1 MNCYMNGCVRNMK
14 MLESANQIIQTIEA
28 AGGEAYVVGGAVR
41 DMLLKREPGDYD
53 LATSLLPEA
62 VMHLF
67 PVVIPTGLDHGTVTV
82 VLDHIP
88 FEVTTFRSESTYSD
102 RRRPDE
108 VTLGVSLEEDLTRRD
123 FTINAMALKPS
134 GLVDLFGG
142 QADLATKV
150 VRTVGRAE
158 DRFDEDALRMIRAF
172 RFMSQLE
179 FTLDPETERAI
190 ENKKQHLSSVAVERI
205 AIEFE
210 KLLLGPGRKAAL
222 AAMRRTGIGHYM
234 PHMNDVILHQLMLL
248 PFNGVSPDDVW
259 TLVLV
264 AGLRPESLRAWKRSK
279 KQEGRAKTFAPLVHE
294 QTLSDWQRYRL
305 SDEELDHLNQMTG
318 YRHEGRASLPIRRLQ
333 DLAVNGRD
341 MMDLG
346 LRKHQIKEVLHHLE
360 QQVVHRQLDNE
371 REILLKEVMNWKN
384 QHGTGSSRH

>member
-1 MNCYMNGCVRNMK
+1 MK
-14 MLESANQIIQTIEA
+14 MLESANHIIQTIEE
-28 AGGEAYVVGGAVR
+28 AGGEAYIVGGAVR

-53 LATSLLPEA
+53 LATSFLPDA
-62 VMHLF
+62 VMRLF

-123 FTINAMALKPS
+123 FTINAMALKPA

-142 QADLATKV
+142 QDDLAAKI

-158 DRFDEDALRMIRAF
+158 ERFDEDALRMIRAF

-179 FTLDPETERAI
+179 FTLDQETEQAI
-190 ENKKQHLSSVAVERI
+190 KHQKQHLQSVAIERV

-210 KLLLGPGRKAAL
+210 KLLLGPGREAAL
-222 AAMRRTGIGHYM
+222 AAMLRTGIQQYM
-234 PHMNDVILHQLMLL
+234 PHLNETIIKQLMALR
-248 PFNGVSPDDVW
+248 FNGVSSDDVW

-264 AGLRPESLRAWKRSK
+264 AGLRPEALRAWKRSK
-279 KQEGRAKTFAPLVHE
+279 KQEGRAKTLAPLVQKE
-294 QTLSDWQRYRL
+294 TLSDWQRYRL
-305 SDEELDHLNQMTG
+305 SDEELEHLNEMTG
-318 YRHEGRASLPIRRLQ
+318 RRHEERTSLPIRRLQ
-333 DLAVNGRD
+333 DLTVNGRD
-341 MMDLG
+341 MIKLG
-346 LRKHQIKEVLHHLE
+346 LQKKQIKEALHHLE
-360 QQVVHRQLDNE
+360 RQVVHRQLDNQ
-371 REILLKEVMNWKN
+371 REMLLKEVMSWKN
-384 QHGTGSSRH
+384 QHGTESSTH

>member
-1 MNCYMNGCVRNMK
+1 MK
-14 MLESANQIIQTIEA
+14 MLDYANQIIRTIEE
-28 AGGEAYVVGGAVR
+28 AGGEAYIVGGAVR

-82 VLDHIP
+82 VLDHVP

-123 FTINAMALKPS
+123 FTINAMALKPT

-142 QADLATKV
+142 QNDLAAKV

-158 DRFDEDALRMIRAF
+158 ERFNEDALRMIRAF

-179 FTLDPETERAI
+179 FMLDQETELAI
-190 ENKKQHLSSVAVERI
+190 KNQKQHLQSVAVERI

-210 KLLLGPGRKAAL
+210 KLLLGPGREAAL
-222 AAMRRTGIGHYM
+222 AAMLRTGIQQYM
-234 PHMNDVILHQLMLL
+234 PDLNETIIKQLMTF
-248 PFNGVSPDDVW
+248 PFNGVSSDDVW

-279 KQEGRAKTFAPLVHE
+279 KQEGRAKTLAPLVQE
-294 QTLSDWQRYRL
+294 ATLSDWQRYRL
-305 SDEELDHLNQMTG
+305 SDEELEHLNEMTG
-318 YRHEGRASLPIRRLQ
+318 RRHEGRMSLPIRRLQ
-333 DLAVNGRD
+333 DLTVNGRD
-341 MMDLG
+341 MIELG
-346 LRKHQIKEVLHHLE
+346 LQKNQIKEALHHLE
-360 QQVVHRQLDNE
+360 RQVVHRQLDNQ
-371 REILLKEVMNWKN
+371 REILLKEVKSWKN
-384 QHGTGSSRH
+384 QHGTESSTH

>member
-1 MNCYMNGCVRNMK
+1 MK
-14 MLESANQIIQTIEA
+14 MLDYANQIIRTIEE
-28 AGGEAYVVGGAVR
+28 AGGEAYIVGGAVR

-82 VLDHIP
+82 VLDHVP

-123 FTINAMALKPS
+123 FTINAMALKPT

-142 QADLATKV
+142 QDDLAAKV

-158 DRFDEDALRMIRAF
+158 ERFNEDALRMIRAF

-179 FTLDPETERAI
+179 FMLDQETELAI
-190 ENKKQHLSSVAVERI
+190 KNQKQHLQSVAVERI

-210 KLLLGPGRKAAL
+210 KLLLGPGREAAL
-222 AAMRRTGIGHYM
+222 AAMLRTGIQQYM
-234 PHMNDVILHQLMLL
+234 PDLNETIIKQLMTF
-248 PFNGVSPDDVW
+248 PFNGVSSDDVW

-279 KQEGRAKTFAPLVHE
+279 KQEGRAKTLAPLVQE
-294 QTLSDWQRYRL
+294 ATLSDWQRYRL
-305 SDEELDHLNQMTG
+305 SDEELEHLNEMTG
-318 YRHEGRASLPIRRLQ
+318 RRHEGRMSLPIRRLQ
-333 DLAVNGRD
+333 DLTVNGRD
-341 MMDLG
+341 MIELG
-346 LRKHQIKEVLHHLE
+346 LQKNQIKEALHHLE
-360 QQVVHRQLDNE
+360 RQVVHCQLDNQ
-371 REILLKEVMNWKN
+371 REILLKEVKSWKN
-384 QHGTGSSRH
+384 QHGTESSTH

>member
-1 MNCYMNGCVRNMK
+1 MK
-14 MLESANQIIQTIEA
+14 MLDYANQIIRTIEE
-28 AGGEAYVVGGAVR
+28 AGGEAYIVGGAVR

-82 VLDHIP
+82 VLDHVP

-123 FTINAMALKPS
+123 FTINAMALKPT

-142 QADLATKV
+142 QDDLAAKV

-158 DRFDEDALRMIRAF
+158 ERFNEDALRMVRAF
-172 RFMSQLE
+172 RFMSQLD
-179 FTLDPETERAI
+179 FMLDQETELAI
-190 ENKKQHLSSVAVERI
+190 KNQKQHLQSVAVERI

-210 KLLLGPGRKAAL
+210 KLLLGPGREAAL
-222 AAMRRTGIGHYM
+222 AAMLRTGIQQYM
-234 PHMNDVILHQLMLL
+234 PDLNETIIKQLMTF
-248 PFNGVSPDDVW
+248 PFNGVSSDDVW

-279 KQEGRAKTFAPLVHE
+279 KQEGRAKTLAPLVQE
-294 QTLSDWQRYRL
+294 ATLSDWQRYRL
-305 SDEELDHLNQMTG
+305 SDEELEHLNEMTG
-318 YRHEGRASLPIRRLQ
+318 RRHEGRMSLPIRRLQ
-333 DLAVNGRD
+333 DLTVNGRD
-341 MMDLG
+341 MIELG
-346 LRKHQIKEVLHHLE
+346 LQKNQIKEALHHLE
-360 QQVVHRQLDNE
+360 RQVVHRQLDNQ
-371 REILLKEVMNWKN
+371 REILLKEVKSWKN
-384 QHGTGSSRH
+384 QHGTESSTH

>member
-1 MNCYMNGCVRNMK
+1 MK
-14 MLESANQIIQTIEA
+14 MLDYANQIIRTIEE
-28 AGGEAYVVGGAVR
+28 AGGEAYIVGGAVR

-67 PVVIPTGLDHGTVTV
+67 AVVIPTGLDHGTVTV
-82 VLDHIP
+82 VLDHVP

-123 FTINAMALKPS
+123 FTINAMALKPT

-142 QADLATKV
+142 QDDLAAKV

-158 DRFDEDALRMIRAF
+158 ERFNEDALRMIRAF

-179 FTLDPETERAI
+179 FMLDQETELAI
-190 ENKKQHLSSVAVERI
+190 KNQKQHLQSVAVERI

-210 KLLLGPGRKAAL
+210 KLLLGPGREAAL
-222 AAMRRTGIGHYM
+222 AAMLRTGIQQYM
-234 PHMNDVILHQLMLL
+234 PDLNETIIKQLMTF
-248 PFNGVSPDDVW
+248 PFNGVSSDDVW

-279 KQEGRAKTFAPLVHE
+279 KQEGRAKTLAPLVQE
-294 QTLSDWQRYRL
+294 ATLSDWQRYRL
-305 SDEELDHLNQMTG
+305 SDEELEHLNEMTG
-318 YRHEGRASLPIRRLQ
+318 RRHEGRMSLPIRRLQ
-333 DLAVNGRD
+333 DLTVNGRD
-341 MMDLG
+341 MIELG
-346 LRKHQIKEVLHHLE
+346 LQKNQIKEALHHLE
-360 QQVVHRQLDNE
+360 RQVVHRQLDNQ
-371 REILLKEVMNWKN
+371 REILLKEVKSWKN
-384 QHGTGSSRH
+384 QHGTESSTH

>member
-1 MNCYMNGCVRNMK
+1 MK
-14 MLESANQIIQTIEA
+14 MLDYANQIIRTIEE
-28 AGGEAYVVGGAVR
+28 AGGEAYIVGGAVR

-82 VLDHIP
+82 VLDHVP

-123 FTINAMALKPS
+123 FTINAMALKPT

-142 QADLATKV
+142 QDDLAAKV

-158 DRFDEDALRMIRAF
+158 ERFNEDALRMIRAF

-179 FTLDPETERAI
+179 FMLDQETELAI
-190 ENKKQHLSSVAVERI
+190 KNQKQHLQSVAVERI

-210 KLLLGPGRKAAL
+210 KLLLGPGREAAL
-222 AAMRRTGIGHYM
+222 AAMLRTGIQQYM
-234 PHMNDVILHQLMLL
+234 PDLNETIIKQLMTF
-248 PFNGVSPDDVW
+248 PFNGVSSDDVW

-279 KQEGRAKTFAPLVHE
+279 KQEGRAKTLAPLVQE
-294 QTLSDWQRYRL
+294 ATLSDWQRYRL
-305 SDEELDHLNQMTG
+305 SDEELEHLNEMTG
-318 YRHEGRASLPIRRLQ
+318 RRHEGRMSLPIRRLQ
-333 DLAVNGRD
+333 DLTVNGRD
-341 MMDLG
+341 MIELG
-346 LRKHQIKEVLHHLE
+346 LQKNQIKEALHHLE
-360 QQVVHRQLDNE
+360 RQVVHRQLDNQ
-371 REILLKEVMNWKN
+371 REILLKEVKSWKN
-384 QHGTGSSRH
+384 QHGTESSTH

>member
-1 MNCYMNGCVRNMK
+1 MK
-14 MLESANQIIQTIEA
+14 MLESANHIIQTIEE
-28 AGGEAYVVGGAVR
+28 AGGEAYIVGGAVR

-53 LATSLLPEA
+53 LATSLLPDE
-62 VMHLF
+62 VMRLF

-123 FTINAMALKPS
+123 FTINAMALKPA

-142 QADLATKV
+142 QDDLAAKI

-158 DRFDEDALRMIRAF
+158 ERFDEDALRMIRAF

-179 FTLDPETERAI
+179 FTLDQETEQAI
-190 ENKKQHLSSVAVERI
+190 KHQKQHLQSVAIERV

-210 KLLLGPGRKAAL
+210 KLLLGPGREAAL
-222 AAMRRTGIGHYM
+222 AAMLRTGIQQYM
-234 PHMNDVILHQLMLL
+234 PHLNETIIRQLMALR
-248 PFNGVSPDDVW
+248 FNGVSSDDVW

-264 AGLRPESLRAWKRSK
+264 AGLRPEALRAWKRSK
-279 KQEGRAKTFAPLVHE
+279 KQEGRAKTLAPLVQKE
-294 QTLSDWQRYRL
+294 TLSDWQRYRL
-305 SDEELDHLNQMTG
+305 SDEELEHLNEMTG
-318 YRHEGRASLPIRRLQ
+318 RRHEERTSLPIRRLQ
-333 DLAVNGRD
+333 DLTVNGRD
-341 MMDLG
+341 MIELG
-346 LRKHQIKEVLHHLE
+346 LQKKQIKEALHHLE
-360 QQVVHRQLDNE
+360 RQVVHRQLDNQ
-371 REILLKEVMNWKN
+371 REMLLKEVMSWKN
-384 QHGTGSSRH
+384 QHGTESSTH

>member
-1 MNCYMNGCVRNMK
+1 MNCCMNGCVHAMK
-14 MLESANQIIQTIEA
+14 MLESANHIIQTIEE
-28 AGGEAYVVGGAVR
+28 AGGEAYIVGGAVR

-53 LATSLLPEA
+53 LATSFLPDE
-62 VMHLF
+62 VMRLF

-123 FTINAMALKPS
+123 FTINAMALKPA

-142 QADLATKV
+142 QDDLAAKI

-158 DRFDEDALRMIRAF
+158 ERFDEDALRMIRAF

-179 FTLDPETERAI
+179 FTLDQETEQAI
-190 ENKKQHLSSVAVERI
+190 KHQKQHLQSVAIERV

-210 KLLLGPGRKAAL
+210 KLLLGPGREAAL
-222 AAMRRTGIGHYM
+222 AAMLRTGIQQYM
-234 PHMNDVILHQLMLL
+234 PHLNETIIKQLMALR
-248 PFNGVSPDDVW
+248 FNGVSSDDVW

-264 AGLRPESLRAWKRSK
+264 AGLRPEALRAWKRSK
-279 KQEGRAKTFAPLVHE
+279 KQEGRAKTLAPLVQKE
-294 QTLSDWQRYRL
+294 TLSDWQRYRL
-305 SDEELDHLNQMTG
+305 SDEELEHLNEMTG
-318 YRHEGRASLPIRRLQ
+318 RRHEERTSLPIRRLQ
-333 DLAVNGRD
+333 DLTVNGRD
-341 MMDLG
+341 MVELG
-346 LRKHQIKEVLHHLE
+346 LQKKQIKEALHHLE
-360 QQVVHRQLDNE
+360 RQVVHRQLDNQ
-371 REILLKEVMNWKN
+371 REMLLKEVMSWKN
-384 QHGTGSSRH
+384 QHGTESSTH

>member
-1 MNCYMNGCVRNMK
+1 MNCCMNGCVHAMK
-14 MLESANQIIQTIEA
+14 MLESANHIIQTIEE
-28 AGGEAYVVGGAVR
+28 AGGEAYIVGGAVR

-53 LATSLLPEA
+53 LATSFLPDE
-62 VMHLF
+62 VMRLF

-123 FTINAMALKPS
+123 FTINAMALKPA

-142 QADLATKV
+142 QDDLAAKI

-158 DRFDEDALRMIRAF
+158 ERFDEDALRMIRAF

-179 FTLDPETERAI
+179 FTLDQETEQAI
-190 ENKKQHLSSVAVERI
+190 KHQKQHLQSVAIERV

-210 KLLLGPGRKAAL
+210 KLLLGPGREAAL
-222 AAMRRTGIGHYM
+222 AAMLRTGIQQYM
-234 PHMNDVILHQLMLL
+234 PHLNETIIKQLMALR
-248 PFNGVSPDDVW
+248 FNGVSSDDVW

-264 AGLRPESLRAWKRSK
+264 AGLRPEALRAWKRSK
-279 KQEGRAKTFAPLVHE
+279 KQEGRAKTLAPLVQKE
-294 QTLSDWQRYRL
+294 TLSDWQRYRL
-305 SDEELDHLNQMTG
+305 SDEELEHLNEMTG
-318 YRHEGRASLPIRRLQ
+318 RRHEERTSLPIRRLQ
-333 DLAVNGRD
+333 DLTVNGRD
-341 MMDLG
+341 MVELG
-346 LRKHQIKEVLHHLE
+346 LQKKQIKEALHHLE
-360 QQVVHRQLDNE
+360 RQVVHRQLDNQ
-371 REILLKEVMNWKN
+371 REILLKEVMSWKN
-384 QHGTGSSRH
+384 QHGTESSTH

>member
-1 MNCYMNGCVRNMK
+1 MK
-14 MLESANQIIQTIEA
+14 MLESANHIIQTIEE
-28 AGGEAYVVGGAVR
+28 AGGEAYIVGGAVR

-53 LATSLLPEA
+53 LATSFLPDE
-62 VMHLF
+62 VMRLF

-123 FTINAMALKPS
+123 FTINAMALKPA

-142 QADLATKV
+142 QDDLAAKI

-158 DRFDEDALRMIRAF
+158 ERFDEDALRMIRAF

-179 FTLDPETERAI
+179 FTLDQETEQAI
-190 ENKKQHLSSVAVERI
+190 KHQKQHLQSVAIERV

-210 KLLLGPGRKAAL
+210 KLLLGPGREAAL
-222 AAMRRTGIGHYM
+222 AAMLRTGIQQYM
-234 PHMNDVILHQLMLL
+234 PHLNETIIKQLMALR
-248 PFNGVSPDDVW
+248 FNGVSSDDVW

-264 AGLRPESLRAWKRSK
+264 AGLRPEALRAWKRSK
-279 KQEGRAKTFAPLVHE
+279 KQEGRAKTLAPLVQKE
-294 QTLSDWQRYRL
+294 TLSDWQRYRL
-305 SDEELDHLNQMTG
+305 SDEELEHLNEMTG
-318 YRHEGRASLPIRRLQ
+318 RRHEERTSLPIRRLQ
-333 DLAVNGRD
+333 DLTVNGRD
-341 MMDLG
+341 MVELG
-346 LRKHQIKEVLHHLE
+346 LQKKQIKEALHHLE
-360 QQVVHRQLDNE
+360 RQVVHRQLDNQ
-371 REILLKEVMNWKN
+371 REILLKEVMSWKN
-384 QHGTGSSRH
+384 QHGTESSTH

>member
-1 MNCYMNGCVRNMK
+1 
-14 MLESANQIIQTIEA
+14 MLDYANQIIRTIEE
-28 AGGEAYVVGGAVR
+28 AGGEAYIVGGAVR

-82 VLDHIP
+82 VLDHVP

-123 FTINAMALKPS
+123 FTINAMASKPT

-142 QADLATKV
+142 QDDLAAKV

-158 DRFDEDALRMIRAF
+158 ERFNEDALRMIRAF

-179 FTLDPETERAI
+179 FMLDQETELAI
-190 ENKKQHLSSVAVERI
+190 KNQKQHLQSVAVERI

-210 KLLLGPGRKAAL
+210 KLLLGPGREAAL
-222 AAMRRTGIGHYM
+222 AAMLRTGIQQYM
-234 PHMNDVILHQLMLL
+234 PDLNETIIKQLMTF
-248 PFNGVSPDDVW
+248 PFNGVSSDDVW

-279 KQEGRAKTFAPLVHE
+279 KQEGRAKTLAPLVQE
-294 QTLSDWQRYRL
+294 ATLSDWQRYRL
-305 SDEELDHLNQMTG
+305 SDEELEHLNEMTG
-318 YRHEGRASLPIRRLQ
+318 RRHEGRMSLPIRRLQ
-333 DLAVNGRD
+333 DLTVNGRD
-341 MMDLG
+341 MIELG
-346 LRKHQIKEVLHHLE
+346 LQKNQIKEALHHLE
-360 QQVVHRQLDNE
+360 RQVVHRQLDNQ
-371 REILLKEVMNWKN
+371 REILLKEVKSWKN
-384 QHGTGSSRH
+384 QHGTESSTH

>member
-1 MNCYMNGCVRNMK
+1 MK
-14 MLESANQIIQTIEA
+14 MLDYANQIIRTIEE
-28 AGGEAYVVGGAVR
+28 AGGEAYIVGGAVR

-82 VLDHIP
+82 VLDHVP

-123 FTINAMALKPS
+123 FTINAMASKPT

-142 QADLATKV
+142 QDDLAAKV

-158 DRFDEDALRMIRAF
+158 ERFNEDALRMIRAF

-179 FTLDPETERAI
+179 FMLDQETELAI
-190 ENKKQHLSSVAVERI
+190 KNQKQHLQSVAVERI

-210 KLLLGPGRKAAL
+210 KLLLGPGREAAL
-222 AAMRRTGIGHYM
+222 AAMLRTGIQQYM
-234 PHMNDVILHQLMLL
+234 PDLNETIIKQLMTF
-248 PFNGVSPDDVW
+248 PFNGVSSDDVW

-279 KQEGRAKTFAPLVHE
+279 KQEGRAKTLAPLVQE
-294 QTLSDWQRYRL
+294 ATLSDWQRYRL
-305 SDEELDHLNQMTG
+305 SDEELEHLNEMTG
-318 YRHEGRASLPIRRLQ
+318 RRHEGRMSLPIRRLQ
-333 DLAVNGRD
+333 DLTVNGRD
-341 MMDLG
+341 MIELG
-346 LRKHQIKEVLHHLE
+346 LQKNQIKEALHHLE
-360 QQVVHRQLDNE
+360 RQVVHRQLDNQ
-371 REILLKEVMNWKN
+371 REILLKEVKSWKN
-384 QHGTGSSRH
+384 QHGTESSTH

>member
-1 MNCYMNGCVRNMK
+1 MK
-14 MLESANQIIQTIEA
+14 MLDYANQIIRTIEE
-28 AGGEAYVVGGAVR
+28 AGGEAYIVGGAVR

-82 VLDHIP
+82 VLDHVP

-123 FTINAMALKPS
+123 FTINAMALKPT

-142 QADLATKV
+142 QDDLAAKV

-158 DRFDEDALRMIRAF
+158 ERFNEDALRMIRAF

-179 FTLDPETERAI
+179 FMLDQETELAI
-190 ENKKQHLSSVAVERI
+190 KNQKQHLQSVAVERI

-210 KLLLGPGRKAAL
+210 KLLLGPGREAAL
-222 AAMRRTGIGHYM
+222 AAMLRTGIQQYM
-234 PHMNDVILHQLMLL
+234 PDLNETIIKQLMTF
-248 PFNGVSPDDVW
+248 PFNGVSSDDVW

-279 KQEGRAKTFAPLVHE
+279 KQEGRAKTLAPLV
-294 QTLSDWQRYRL
+294 QKATLSDWQRYRL
-305 SDEELDHLNQMTG
+305 SDEELEHLNEMTG
-318 YRHEGRASLPIRRLQ
+318 RRHEGRMSLPIRRLQ
-333 DLAVNGRD
+333 DLTVNGRD
-341 MMDLG
+341 MIELG
-346 LRKHQIKEVLHHLE
+346 LQKNQIKEALHHLE
-360 QQVVHRQLDNE
+360 RQVVHRQLDNQ
-371 REILLKEVMNWKN
+371 REILLKEVKSWKN
-384 QHGTGSSRH
+384 QHGTESSTH